1 MEQWTMHIVNNLLSE
16 HIEYTDERYTNG
28 SCLVSAI
35 TVLCI
40 MSRTASL
47 NQLSE
52 EHCSAMACLFRES
65 YRPSKMTC
73 PAYDVLNQHL
83 TTEDFRYKIVCTHA

>member
-1 MEQWTMHIVNNLLSE
+1 MKIVNTLLTEVSN
-16 HIEYTDERYTNG
+16 ERYTNG

-40 MSRTASL
+40 ISRTASL

-52 EHCSAMACLFRES
+52 EHCCAMACLFRES

-73 PAYDVLNQHL
+73 PAHVVLDEHPM
-83 TTEDFRYKIVCTHA
+83 TKDFRYKTYA

>member
-1 MEQWTMHIVNNLLSE
+1 MYIVDTLSTE
-16 HIEYTDERYTNG
+16 HDEYIDERYTNG

-40 MSRTASL
+40 MLRTDSL

-52 EHCSAMACLFRES
+52 EHCCAMARLFRES
-65 YRPSKMTC
+65 YKPIEMTC
-73 PAYDVLNQHL
+73 PAYVVLDEHL
-83 TTEDFRYKIVCTHA
+83 KTRDFRYKIIYKYA